1 MFLFLLLFFFFLV
14 PVIVLRDEFRL
25 EPQNTRVA
33 LGDVAIM
40 ECGPPRGTPEPV
52 IYTFLFSLTAYSH
65 FYRLENVPLFNGR
78 ATHEN

>member
-1 MFLFLLLFFFFLV
+1 M
-14 PVIVLRDEFRL
+14 LRDDFRL

-52 IYTFLFSLTAYSH
+52 KYFAYFSPCSCVFSFSLAISLANGIRNLFEWRVFH
-65 FYRLENVPLFNGR
+65 NENCR
-78 ATHEN
+78 

>member
-1 MFLFLLLFFFFLV
+1 MFCTRFFSLSLSFT
-14 PVIVLRDEFRL
+14 VLRDEFRL

-52 IYTFLFSLTAYSH
+52 SRAIFFLHEFLRTFFAMKNWLDSGWL
-65 FYRLENVPLFNGR
+65 
-78 ATHEN
+78 